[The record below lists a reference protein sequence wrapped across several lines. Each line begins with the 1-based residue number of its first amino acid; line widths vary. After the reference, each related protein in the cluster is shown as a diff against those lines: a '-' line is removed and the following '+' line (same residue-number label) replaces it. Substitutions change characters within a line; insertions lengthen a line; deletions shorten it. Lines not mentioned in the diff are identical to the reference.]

1 MHVPVLAGSQNWGS
15 VELRFT
21 SLHEWR
27 PSDWWRSPLVH
38 QAVFIALASCAV
50 FYFFLKK
57 ILRHLDPSRVVPARV
72 RATLDTMASGLVI
85 LDDEG
90 RIVLANR
97 AFAAVVGREPDQLQ
111 GSQANDLPWSVPPS
125 GLPAQFPWSRVLST
139 GETLTGSLLELKM
152 GDDPTHSYMV
162 NSAPISGDD
171 GKCRGVL
178 ASFEDVTQLE
188 RTRAELE
195 KMLDEL
201 HRSRDEVRRKNDEL
215 TLLATRDPL
224 TGCFNRRSFFETF
237 ETLWEAAH
245 RHRLA
250 LSCLMV
256 DIDNFKAINDKCGH
270 SWGDVVLQKAARA
283 LSNAARACDVICRYG
298 GEEFCILLPQTD
310 LEHAMLAAERFR
322 AAVHALDCPD
332 LNVTVSL
339 GVSALSLGATTPQ
352 GLIDQAD
359 KSLYVAK
366 QHGRNQVVRW
376 DQVLCHVVREDFEIP
391 RRESENNGPN
401 GEHDSGQLRSRTR
414 SSVASISAPL
424 EEPELASISFGV
436 VSTLLAALAYR
447 DTATA
452 EHSRRVADLCVMVG
466 SRRMSVRETY
476 VLEIAALLHDIG
488 KIGVPDAILLKP
500 GPLTEEEWKIMVMH
514 DHIGVDIVDST
525 FTSPALLEI
534 MRNHHAFFGASSRH
548 QHLPSGQNIPLGA
561 RILSIA
567 DAYDAIVSD
576 RVYRKSRS
584 RAEAFDELRRYAGR
598 QFDPELVD
606 IFIDTVSAH
615 DQSRRELAGPV
626 SKQAAVQIGC
636 QIEKLSDALDN
647 RDCASL
653 TSLAD
658 RLQQVARKQGI
669 DEIAQVAGQ
678 LRSSASDSDLVEV
691 VRLTIELLDLCRSIQ
706 DVLLQVDGQGKS
718 YHLSPN

>member
-15 VELRFT
+15 VELRF
-21 SLHEWR
+21 SSRHEWR
-27 PSDWWRSPLVH
+27 PSGWWRSPLVQ

-85 LDDEG
+85 LDDTG

-97 AFAAVVGREPDQLQ
+97 AFASVVGREPDQLQ

-139 GETLTGSLLELKM
+139 GETLTGSLLELKV

-195 KMLDEL
+195 NMLDEL
-201 HRSRDEVRRKNDEL
+201 HRSRDEVRRKNEEL

-237 ETLWEAAH
+237 ETLWETAH
-245 RHRLA
+245 RHRLP

-283 LSNAARACDVICRYG
+283 LTNAARTCDVICRYG
-298 GEEFCILLPQTD
+298 GEEFCILLPQMD
-310 LEHAMLAAERFR
+310 VEHAMLAAERFR
-322 AAVHALDCPD
+322 AAVQALDYPD

-366 QHGRNQVVRW
+366 QYGRNQVVRW
-376 DQVLCHVVREDFEIP
+376 DQVTCAAVGGDVEIP
-391 RRESENNGPN
+391 YHEFANNGPHA
-401 GEHDSGQLRSRTR
+401 ERDSRQLWS
-414 SSVASISAPL
+414 
-424 EEPELASISFGV
+424 
-436 VSTLLAALAYR
+436 
-447 DTATA
+447 
-452 EHSRRVADLCVMVG
+452 
-466 SRRMSVRETY
+466 
-476 VLEIAALLHDIG
+476 
-488 KIGVPDAILLKP
+488 
-500 GPLTEEEWKIMVMH
+500 
-514 DHIGVDIVDST
+514 
-525 FTSPALLEI
+525 
-534 MRNHHAFFGASSRH
+534 
-548 QHLPSGQNIPLGA
+548 
-561 RILSIA
+561 
-567 DAYDAIVSD
+567 
-576 RVYRKSRS
+576 
-584 RAEAFDELRRYAGR
+584 
-598 QFDPELVD
+598 
-606 IFIDTVSAH
+606 
-615 DQSRRELAGPV
+615 
-626 SKQAAVQIGC
+626 
-636 QIEKLSDALDN
+636 
-647 RDCASL
+647 
-653 TSLAD
+653 SLAD
-658 RLQQVARKQGI
+658 RLQQIARKQGI
-669 DEIAQVAGQ
+669 DEIAKVAGQ

-691 VRLTIELLDLCRSIQ
+691 VPLSTELLDLCRSIQ
-706 DVLLQVDGQGKS
+706 DVLQQEDGRGKS
-718 YHLSPN
+718 HHLSPN